1 MRFEFDLGSGYSLA
15 LRTLATVETMHRLT
29 EKNLDRLRAWEPW
42 AQGEQSESDLA
53 AFTQFQLD
61 QFARGAVVPT
71 VIFRGDQAVGSA
83 SSSWTL
89 TYPRR
94 SWGTGSTVTRRAK
107 ESSPARVPRSSS
119 TPSVLVCAVWRS
131 ARPHITN
138 AVAGSRNGSGS
149 SVKEFSGKRYR
160 SARTGS
166 MWPSMVASA
175 DTAVHGC
182 GHPLLVAASDGRG

>member
-83 SSSWTL
+83 SLKLDAYLSTAELGYWIDRDEEGKGIVSRACSAL
-89 TYPRR
+89 IEHAFGAGMRR
-94 SWGTGSTVTRRAK
+94 LEIRTAAYNERSC
-107 ESSPARVPRSSS
+107 RVAERLGFEREGILREALPIGANR
-119 TPSVLVCAVWRS
+119 LD
-131 ARPHITN
+131 
-138 AVAGSRNGSGS
+138 VAL
-149 SVKEFSGKRYR
+149 Y
-160 SARTGS
+160 
-166 MWPSMVASA
+166 
-175 DTAVHGC
+175 
-182 GHPLLVAASDGRG
+182 GRIS